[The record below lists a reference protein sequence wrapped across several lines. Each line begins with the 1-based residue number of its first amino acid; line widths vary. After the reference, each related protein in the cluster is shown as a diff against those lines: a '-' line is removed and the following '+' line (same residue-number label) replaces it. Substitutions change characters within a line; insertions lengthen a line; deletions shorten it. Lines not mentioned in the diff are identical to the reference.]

1 MTSTISLKTPFKWS
15 WRSCLSACAVFCF
28 SVPPALA
35 EDSALQAL
43 DTWGSNR
50 GWEAVGLLAI
60 AGQSTCTGVMI
71 RSDLVLTAA
80 HCLYDIDNAKMID
93 PRKIEFRA
101 GWRGGRSVAK
111 RFGKSAI
118 IHSGFANGSSANGDQ
133 IRNDIGLLQL
143 FDQIPTTH
151 ADPFRTSGG
160 VATGN
165 AVSVVSY
172 GAGRNSTPSLQR
184 RCEVLETLKGLVAM
198 SCDVAPGSSGSP
210 VFAIEQ
216 GRPRIVSVVS
226 SLGSV
231 DGNKVSYG
239 MDLRKPLDELM
250 ADFRAGRGVFPAV
263 SFAARKIGVGNSR
276 ELDGALFLRP

>member
-1 MTSTISLKTPFKWS
+1 MMK
-15 WRSCLSACAVFCF
+15 
-28 SVPPALA
+28 ALA
-35 EDSALQAL
+35 ISDLSNWVLRGLTGFLVCVSLNTPATAQDSALQAL

-80 HCLYDIDNAKMID
+80 HCLYDLDNAKMMD

-101 GWRGGRSVAK
+101 GWRDGKSVAK

-118 IHSGFANGSSANGDQ
+118 IHSGFVNGSRDNGDQ

-151 ADPFRTSGG
+151 VDPFRTGGG

-165 AVSVVSY
+165 TVSVVSY
-172 GAGRNSTPSLQR
+172 GAGRNSTPSLQKQ
-184 RCEVLETLKGLVAM
+184 CEVLETHEGLVAM
-198 SCDVAPGSSGSP
+198 SCDVVSGSSGSP
-210 VFAIEQ
+210 VFAMHQ
-216 GRPRIVSVVS
+216 GRPRVVSVVS
-226 SLGSV
+226 SIGRV
-231 DGNKVSYG
+231 DGQKVSYG
-239 MDLRKPLDELM
+239 MDLREPLSELM
-250 ADFRAGRGVFPAV
+250 ADFRAGRGVFPSV
-263 SFAARKIGVGNSR
+263 SFGARKIGVGSSR
-276 ELDGALFLRP
+276 ESGGALFLRP